1 MIKFNKS
8 TLTEIAGLGAGAVAG
23 AYVTQK
29 VLTKSAETKDASGA
43 VVPATYLV
51 GSGKTGKLI
60 ADAAPIVVGLLLQGQ
75 SNLFAK
81 EAGKGMIAQA
91 AGSLIKSNVVPGLG
105 LGAVDGYDYSAGTM
119 MSGLDTGVDNP
130 MISAVPGDNS
140 YVAPSI
146 GAAYYDDGSEAA
158 Y

>member
-23 AYVTQK
+23 AYVSQK
-29 VLTKSAETKDASGA
+29 VLTKADGS
-43 VVPATYLV
+43 YLV
-51 GSGKTGKLI
+51 GSGTTGKLV
-60 ADAAPIVVGLLLQGQ
+60 ADLAPIAVGLLLQGQ
-75 SNLFAK
+75 SNTFAK

-91 AGSLIKSNVVPGLG
+91 AGGFIKSKFPALG
-105 LGAVDGYDYSAGTM
+105 ITGDGSDYSAGTM

-130 MISAVPGDNS
+130 MISAVPADDFS
-140 YVAPSI
+140 APST
-146 GAAYYDDGSEAA
+146 DFTSGSAGEMD

>member
-1 MIKFNKS
+1 
-8 TLTEIAGLGAGAVAG
+8 
-23 AYVTQK
+23 
-29 VLTKSAETKDASGA
+29 
-43 VVPATYLV
+43 
-51 GSGKTGKLI
+51 
-60 ADAAPIVVGLLLQGQ
+60 VGLLLQGQ

-91 AGSLIKSNVVPGLG
+91 AGALIKTNVVPGLG

-146 GAAYYDDGSEAA
+146 GAAYYDDGAEAA

>member
-1 MIKFNKS
+1 MFKFNKS

-29 VLTKSAETKDASGA
+29 VLTKTNETVDPAG
-43 VVPATYLV
+43 VVTPGTYLL
-51 GSGKTGKLI
+51 GSGTTGKLI

-91 AGSLIKSNVVPGLG
+91 AGSLIKSNFPALG
-105 LGAVDGYDYSAGTM
+105 IKGYDDYSANTM
-119 MSGLDTGVDNP
+119 MSGTLDTGVDNP
-130 MISAVPGDNS
+130 MISAVPSSYLADETSGDAGEMD
-140 YVAPSI
+140 Y
-146 GAAYYDDGSEAA
+146 
-158 Y
+158 

>member
-1 MIKFNKS
+1 MFKFNKS

-29 VLTKSAETKDASGA
+29 VLTKTNETVDAAG
-43 VVPATYLV
+43 VVTPGTYLV

-60 ADAAPIVVGLLLQGQ
+60 ADAAPIVVGLFLQGQ

-91 AGSLIKSNVVPGLG
+91 AGSLIKSNFPTLG
-105 LGAVDGYDYSAGTM
+105 ITGDGYSDSVM
-119 MSGLDTGVDNP
+119 MSGTLDTGVDNP
-130 MISAVPGDNS
+130 MISAVPSSFMSDDTAGDAGEMD
-140 YVAPSI
+140 Y
-146 GAAYYDDGSEAA
+146 
-158 Y
+158 

>member
-23 AYVTQK
+23 AYVSQK
-29 VLTKSAETKDASGA
+29 VLTKADG
-43 VVPATYLV
+43 TYLV
-51 GSGKTGKLI
+51 GSGTTGKLV
-60 ADAAPIVVGLLLQGQ
+60 ADLAPIAVGLLLQGQ
-75 SNLFAK
+75 SNTFAK

-91 AGSLIKSNVVPGLG
+91 AGGFIKSKFPALG
-105 LGAVDGYDYSAGTM
+105 ITGDGEAYDASTM

-130 MISAVPGDNS
+130 MISGDAS
-140 YVAPSI
+140 MVAPSI
-146 GAAYYDDGSEAA
+146 GAAYYDDGMEAA

>member
-1 MIKFNKS
+1 MFKFNKS

-29 VLTKSAETKDASGA
+29 VLTKTNETKDAAG
-43 VVPATYLV
+43 VVTPGTYLL
-51 GSGKTGKLI
+51 GSGTTGKLI

-91 AGSLIKSNVVPGLG
+91 AGTLIKSNFPALG
-105 LGAVDGYDYSAGTM
+105 IKGYDDYSANTM
-119 MSGLDTGVDNP
+119 MSGTLDTGVDNP
-130 MISAVPGDNS
+130 MISAVSSSFLADETSGDAGEMD
-140 YVAPSI
+140 Y
-146 GAAYYDDGSEAA
+146 
-158 Y
+158 

>member
-23 AYVTQK
+23 AYVSQK
-29 VLTKSAETKDASGA
+29 VLTKADG
-43 VVPATYLV
+43 TYLI
-51 GSGKTGKLI
+51 GTGAAGKLI
-60 ADAAPIVVGLLLQGQ
+60 ADLSPIAVGLLLQGQ
-75 SNLFAK
+75 SNVFAK

-91 AGSLIKSNVVPGLG
+91 AGGFIKGQFPALG
-105 LGAVDGYDYSAGTM
+105 ITGDGNYLGEGTM

-130 MISAVPGDNS
+130 MISAVPSDSS

>member
-23 AYVTQK
+23 AYVSQK
-29 VLTKSAETKDASGA
+29 VLTKADG
-43 VVPATYLV
+43 TYLV
-51 GSGKTGKLI
+51 GSGTTGKLV
-60 ADAAPIVVGLLLQGQ
+60 ADLAPIVVGLALQGQ

-91 AGSLIKSNVVPGLG
+91 AGNFIKSKVPTLG
-105 LGAVDGYDYSAGTM
+105 ITGDSSDYSAGTM

-130 MISAVPGDNS
+130 MISAVPSSDFS
-140 YVAPSI
+140 APSTDFTS
-146 GAAYYDDGSEAA
+146 GDAGEMDY
-158 Y
+158 

>member
-23 AYVTQK
+23 AYVSQK
-29 VLTKSAETKDASGA
+29 VLTKADG
-43 VVPATYLV
+43 TYLV
-51 GSGKTGKLI
+51 GSGTTGKLV
-60 ADAAPIVVGLLLQGQ
+60 ADLAPIAVGLLLQGQ
-75 SNLFAK
+75 SNTFAK

-91 AGSLIKSNVVPGLG
+91 AGNFIKSKVPALG
-105 LGAVDGYDYSAGTM
+105 ITGDGEYLGEGTM
-119 MSGLDTGVDNP
+119 MSGMDTGVDNP
-130 MISAVPGDNS
+130 MISGDGS

>member
-1 MIKFNKS
+1 MFKFNKS

-29 VLTKSAETKDASGA
+29 VLTKTNDTVDAAG
-43 VVPATYLV
+43 VVTPGTYLV

-60 ADAAPIVVGLLLQGQ
+60 ADAAPIVVGLFLQGQ

-91 AGSLIKSNVVPGLG
+91 AGALIKSNFPTLG
-105 LGAVDGYDYSAGTM
+105 ITGDGYSDSVM
-119 MSGLDTGVDNP
+119 MSGTLDTGVDNP
-130 MISAVPGDNS
+130 MISAVPSSFMSDDTAGDAGEMD
-140 YVAPSI
+140 Y
-146 GAAYYDDGSEAA
+146 
-158 Y
+158 

>member
-1 MIKFNKS
+1 MFKFNKS

-29 VLTKSAETKDASGA
+29 VLTKTNETVDAAG
-43 VVPATYLV
+43 VVTPGTYLV

-60 ADAAPIVVGLLLQGQ
+60 ADAAPIVVGLFLQGQ

-91 AGSLIKSNVVPGLG
+91 AGSLIKSNFPTLG
-105 LGAVDGYDYSAGTM
+105 ITGDGYSDSVM
-119 MSGLDTGVDNP
+119 MSGTLDTGVDNP
-130 MISAVPGDNS
+130 MIAAVPSNYLADETSGDAGEMD
-140 YVAPSI
+140 Y
-146 GAAYYDDGSEAA
+146 
-158 Y
+158 

>member
-23 AYVTQK
+23 AYVSQK
-29 VLTKSAETKDASGA
+29 VLTKADG
-43 VVPATYLV
+43 TYLV
-51 GSGKTGKLI
+51 GSGTTGKLV
-60 ADAAPIVVGLLLQGQ
+60 ADLAPIAVGLLLQGQ
-75 SNLFAK
+75 SNTFAK

-91 AGSLIKSNVVPGLG
+91 AGGFIKSKFPALG
-105 LGAVDGYDYSAGTM
+105 ITGDGNYLGEGTM

-130 MISAVPGDNS
+130 MISAVPSDSS

>member
-23 AYVTQK
+23 AYVSQK
-29 VLTKSAETKDASGA
+29 VLTKADGS
-43 VVPATYLV
+43 YLV
-51 GSGKTGKLI
+51 GSGTTGKLV
-60 ADAAPIVVGLLLQGQ
+60 ADLAPIAVGLLLQGQ
-75 SNLFAK
+75 SNTFAK

-91 AGSLIKSNVVPGLG
+91 AGGFIKSKFPALG
-105 LGAVDGYDYSAGTM
+105 ITGDGNYLGEGTM

-130 MISAVPGDNS
+130 MISAVPSDSS

>member
-1 MIKFNKS
+1 
-8 TLTEIAGLGAGAVAG
+8 
-23 AYVTQK
+23 
-29 VLTKSAETKDASGA
+29 
-43 VVPATYLV
+43 LV
-51 GSGKTGKLI
+51 GSGTTGKLV
-60 ADAAPIVVGLLLQGQ
+60 ADLAPIAVGLLLQGQ
-75 SNLFAK
+75 SNTFAK

-91 AGSLIKSNVVPGLG
+91 AGGFIKSKFPALG
-105 LGAVDGYDYSAGTM
+105 ITGDGSADYSAGTM

-130 MISAVPGDNS
+130 MISAVPSDSS

>member
-23 AYVTQK
+23 AYVSQK
-29 VLTKSAETKDASGA
+29 VLTKADG
-43 VVPATYLV
+43 TYLV
-51 GSGKTGKLI
+51 GTGTTGKLV
-60 ADAAPIVVGLLLQGQ
+60 ADLAPIAVGLLLQGQ
-75 SNLFAK
+75 SNTFAK

-91 AGSLIKSNVVPGLG
+91 AGGFIKSKFPALG
-105 LGAVDGYDYSAGTM
+105 ITGDGNYMGEGTM

-130 MISAVPGDNS
+130 MISAVPSDSS

>member
-23 AYVTQK
+23 AYVSQK
-29 VLTKSAETKDASGA
+29 VLTKADGS
-43 VVPATYLV
+43 YLV
-51 GSGKTGKLI
+51 GSGTTGKLV
-60 ADAAPIVVGLLLQGQ
+60 ADLAPIAVGLLLQGQ
-75 SNLFAK
+75 SNTFAK

-91 AGSLIKSNVVPGLG
+91 AGGFIKSKFPALG
-105 LGAVDGYDYSAGTM
+105 ITGDGSADYSAGTM

-130 MISAVPGDNS
+130 MISAVPADDFS
-140 YVAPSI
+140 APST
-146 GAAYYDDGSEAA
+146 DFTSGSAGEME

>member
-23 AYVTQK
+23 AYVSQK
-29 VLTKSAETKDASGA
+29 VLTKADG
-43 VVPATYLV
+43 TYLV
-51 GSGKTGKLI
+51 GSGTTGKLV
-60 ADAAPIVVGLLLQGQ
+60 ADLAPIAVGLLLQGQ
-75 SNLFAK
+75 SNTFAK

-91 AGSLIKSNVVPGLG
+91 AGGFIKGQFPALG
-105 LGAVDGYDYSAGTM
+105 ITGDGNYMGEGTM

-130 MISAVPGDNS
+130 MISAVPSDSS

-146 GAAYYDDGSEAA
+146 GAAYYDDGAEAA

>member
-8 TLTEIAGLGAGAVAG
+8 TLTEIAGLGVGAVAG

-29 VLTKSAETKDASGA
+29 VLTKSAGTTDPATGA
-43 VVPATYLV
+43 VTTGTYLI
-51 GSGKTGKLI
+51 GSGITGKLI

-75 SNLFAK
+75 SNTFAK

-91 AGSLIKSNVVPGLG
+91 AGSLIKANVVPGLG
-105 LGAVDGYDYSAGTM
+105 LGAVDGDYSAGTM

-130 MISAVPGDNS
+130 MISAVPGDDS

-146 GAAYYDDGSEAA
+146 GAAYYDDGTEAA